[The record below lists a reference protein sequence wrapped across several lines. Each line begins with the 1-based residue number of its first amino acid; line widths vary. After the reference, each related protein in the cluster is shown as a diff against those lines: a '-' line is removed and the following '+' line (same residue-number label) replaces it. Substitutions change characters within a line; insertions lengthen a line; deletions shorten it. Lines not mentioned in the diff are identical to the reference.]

1 MSKDDKTFDLED
13 RLIDFALR
21 IIRRAEALILQDE
34 RVRKQIELKECKKH
48 YREILLENR
57 YNLPPFDNFSTAD
70 YDKQDCLNILQ

>member
-34 RVRKQIELKECKKH
+34 KVRKLH
-48 YREILLENR
+48 NSTFVVR
-57 YNLPPFDNFSTAD
+57 YSIFVF
-70 YDKQDCLNILQ
+70 Y